1 MNTAELEQ
9 RLLDEGCTP
18 ASFAIGE
25 RGSAS
30 DAFCLVHDG
39 REWQVFYTERG
50 VDQLPF
56 FTTTDEAE
64 ACAFFFKHITSFRHP
79 HLVGFF
85 REKAFADDLLAALK
99 RENLNAWQDV
109 IHYREG
115 EWRQRVFV
123 EGKGVFVARQL
134 FASLPLMD

>member
-1 MNTAELEQ
+1 MNIAELEQ

-39 REWQVFYTERG
+39 CAWQVFYTERG

-64 ACAFFFKHITSFRHP
+64 ACAFFFKHITSFRHL

-85 REKAFADDLLAALK
+85 REKELADEVLATLT
-99 RENLNAWQDV
+99 RENLNASQDA

-115 EWRQRVFV
+115 EWRHRVFV
-123 EGKGVFVARQL
+123 EGKGIFAARRL
-134 FASLPLMD
+134 FPTLPLLD